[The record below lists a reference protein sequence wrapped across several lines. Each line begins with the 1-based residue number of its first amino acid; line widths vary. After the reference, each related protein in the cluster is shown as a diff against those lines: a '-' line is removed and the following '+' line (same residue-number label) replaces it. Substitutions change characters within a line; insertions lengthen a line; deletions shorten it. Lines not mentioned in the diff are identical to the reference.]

1 MKIMIYKSSRYI
13 VENLSEKIIAIMS
26 IKISKIMKQSRRK
39 TEIKRRIVK
48 KVKLREYWPLWLD
61 KITRKSW
68 SKRNL
73 RHLLQNNFALSRWN
87 AHEQIFVAKSR
98 TTLYYI
104 QQFFATCNNLI
115 CATSQV
121 WFNSFWSNVA
131 NCCPFYRN
139 FGWYE
144 PSLWISRHIQKF
156 RSVII

>member
-68 SKRNL
+68 SKPELIEWNGYETRQTP
-73 RHLLQNNFALSRWN
+73 LLYV
-87 AHEQIFVAKSR
+87 FVDLKVH
-98 TTLYYI
+98 
-104 QQFFATCNNLI
+104 N
-115 CATSQV
+115 V
-121 WFNSFWSNVA
+121 EKNSYHFD
-131 NCCPFYRN
+131 C
-139 FGWYE
+139 
-144 PSLWISRHIQKF
+144 IDQ
-156 RSVII
+156 